1 MTDNT
6 GMWNS
11 LERWRSL
18 AFLAPGVGFLLVT
31 INAVLILVA
40 NTGMNLSPLVHL
52 GLVLVAYV
60 GLLGLSP
67 RLVERAP
74 RLGRVCQVFV
84 LVVGVEIVLTFAVG
98 LLPSLMSRPLF
109 AVAVAMGVLGSAL
122 TMTVF
127 GATTLWTRAYSRRV
141 GGFLLLAAVGLSI
154 VIVKALLFGDVGGPQ
169 WVPVVD
175 NGIVG
180 LSLIAVGGL
189 LRTESEPT
197 EQTEAV
203 ETGA

>member
-84 LVVGVEIVLTFAVG
+84 LIVGVEIVLTFAVG

-109 AVAVAMGVLGSAL
+109 AVTVAMGVLGSAL

-141 GGFLLLAAVGLSI
+141 GGFLLLAALGLSI
-154 VIVKALLFGDVGGPQ
+154 VIIKALLFGDVGGPQ

-197 EQTEAV
+197 EQTQAV

>member
-84 LVVGVEIVLTFAVG
+84 LIVGVEIVLTFAVG

-109 AVAVAMGVLGSAL
+109 AVTVAMGVLGSAL

-189 LRTESEPT
+189 LRMESEPT
-197 EQTEAV
+197 EQTQAV

>member
-74 RLGRVCQVFV
+74 QLGRVCQVFV
-84 LVVGVEIVLTFAVG
+84 LIVGVEIVLTFGVS
-98 LLPSLMSRPLF
+98 LIPSLMSRSFF
-109 AVAVAMGVLGSAL
+109 AVTVAMGVLGSAL

-141 GGFLLLAAVGLSI
+141 GGFLLLAAVALSI
-154 VIVKALLFGDVGGPQ
+154 IIVKELLFGTQGGPQ
-169 WVPVVD
+169 WVTIVN
-175 NGIVG
+175 NGIMG
-180 LSLIAVGGL
+180 FSLIAVGGL

-197 EQTEAV
+197 EQIEAV
-203 ETGA
+203 ETGV

>member
-84 LVVGVEIVLTFAVG
+84 LIVGVEIVLTFAVG

-109 AVAVAMGVLGSAL
+109 AVTVAMGVLGSAL

>member
-1 MTDNT
+1 MTDNI
-6 GMWNS
+6 GVWDS
-11 LERWRSL
+11 IERWRSL
-18 AFLAPGVGFLLVT
+18 VFLAPGVGFLLVT

-84 LVVGVEIVLTFAVG
+84 LIVGVEIVLTFGVS
-98 LLPSLMSRPLF
+98 LIPSLMSRSFF
-109 AVAVAMGVLGSAL
+109 AVTVAMGVLGSAL

-127 GATTLWTRAYSRRV
+127 GATTLWTRAYSRLV
-141 GGFLLLAAVGLSI
+141 GGFLLLAALGLSI

-189 LRTESEPT
+189 LRMESEPT

>member
-11 LERWRSL
+11 LEQWRSL

-40 NTGMNLSPLVHL
+40 NTGMNLSPLFHL
-52 GLVLVAYV
+52 GLVLVACV

-84 LVVGVEIVLTFAVG
+84 LIVGVEIVLTFAVG

-109 AVAVAMGVLGSAL
+109 AVTVAMGVLGSAL

-127 GATTLWTRAYSRRV
+127 GATTLWTRAYSRRI

-189 LRTESEPT
+189 LRMESEPT
-197 EQTEAV
+197 EQTQAV

>member
-1 MTDNT
+1 MTDNI
-6 GMWNS
+6 GVWDS
-11 LERWRSL
+11 IERWRSL

-84 LVVGVEIVLTFAVG
+84 LIVGVEIVLTFAVG

-109 AVAVAMGVLGSAL
+109 AVTVAMGVLGSAL

-141 GGFLLLAAVGLSI
+141 GGFLLLAALGLSI

>member
-84 LVVGVEIVLTFAVG
+84 LIVGVEIVLTFAVG

-109 AVAVAMGVLGSAL
+109 AVTVAMGVRGSAL

-127 GATTLWTRAYSRRV
+127 GATTFWTRAYSRRV
-141 GGFLLLAAVGLSI
+141 GGFLLLAALGLYF
-154 VIVKALLFGDVGGPQ
+154 VIVKALLFGDVGGPE
-169 WVPVVD
+169 WVPIVN
-175 NGIVG
+175 NGLIG
-180 LSLIAVGGL
+180 LSLIAVGVL
-189 LRTESEPT
+189 IRTEADPT
-197 EQTEAV
+197 EQTEST
-203 ETGA
+203 ETVA

>member
-11 LERWRSL
+11 LEQWRSL

-84 LVVGVEIVLTFAVG
+84 LIVGVEIVLTFAVG

-109 AVAVAMGVLGSAL
+109 AVTVAMGVLGSAL

>member
-84 LVVGVEIVLTFAVG
+84 LIVGVEIVLTFAVG

-109 AVAVAMGVLGSAL
+109 AVTVAMGVLGSAL

-127 GATTLWTRAYSRRV
+127 GATTLWTRAYSLRV

-189 LRTESEPT
+189 LRMESEPT
-197 EQTEAV
+197 EQTQAV

>member
-6 GMWNS
+6 GMWNF

-52 GLVLVAYV
+52 GLMLVAYV

-180 LSLIAVGGL
+180 ISLIAVGGL

>member
-11 LERWRSL
+11 LEQWRSL

-84 LVVGVEIVLTFAVG
+84 LIVGVEIVLTFAVG

-109 AVAVAMGVLGSAL
+109 AVTVAMGVLGSAL

-141 GGFLLLAAVGLSI
+141 GGFLLLAALGLSI
-154 VIVKALLFGDVGGPQ
+154 VIIKALLFGDVGGPQ

-180 LSLIAVGGL
+180 LSLIAIGGL

-197 EQTEAV
+197 EQTQAV

>member
-1 MTDNT
+1 
-6 GMWNS
+6 
-11 LERWRSL
+11 
-18 AFLAPGVGFLLVT
+18 
-31 INAVLILVA
+31 
-40 NTGMNLSPLVHL
+40 MNLSPLVHL
-52 GLVLVAYV
+52 GLVLVAHV

-84 LVVGVEIVLTFAVG
+84 LIVGVEIVLTFAVG

-109 AVAVAMGVLGSAL
+109 AVTVAMGVLGSAL

-169 WVPVVD
+169 WVPVID
-175 NGIVG
+175 NGIMG
-180 LSLIAVGGL
+180 FSLIAVGGL

-197 EQTEAV
+197 EQTQAV

>member
-40 NTGMNLSPLVHL
+40 NTGMNLSPLVHP

-84 LVVGVEIVLTFAVG
+84 LIVGVEIVLTFAVG

-109 AVAVAMGVLGSAL
+109 AVTVAMGVLGSAL

-127 GATTLWTRAYSRRV
+127 GATTLWTRAYSRRI

-189 LRTESEPT
+189 LRMESEPT
-197 EQTEAV
+197 EQTQAV

>member
-84 LVVGVEIVLTFAVG
+84 LIVGVEIVLTFAVG

-109 AVAVAMGVLGSAL
+109 AVTVAMGVLGSAL

-197 EQTEAV
+197 EQTQAV

>member
-1 MTDNT
+1 MADNT

-52 GLVLVAYV
+52 GLMLVAYV

-84 LVVGVEIVLTFAVG
+84 LIVGVEIVLTFAVG
-98 LLPSLMSRPLF
+98 LLPSLWSRPLF
-109 AVAVAMGVLGSAL
+109 VVTVAMGVLGSAL

-189 LRTESEPT
+189 LRTESDPT

-203 ETGA
+203 ETGT

>member
-11 LERWRSL
+11 LEQWRSL

-109 AVAVAMGVLGSAL
+109 AVTVAMGVLGSAL

-141 GGFLLLAAVGLSI
+141 GGFLLLAALGLYI

-197 EQTEAV
+197 EQTQAV

>member
-11 LERWRSL
+11 LEQWRSL

-84 LVVGVEIVLTFAVG
+84 LIVGVEIVVTFGVG
-98 LLPSLMSRPLF
+98 LIPSLMSRSLF
-109 AVAVAMGVLGSAL
+109 AVTVAMGVLGSAL

-141 GGFLLLAAVGLSI
+141 GGFLLLAALGLSI

>member
-60 GLLGLSP
+60 GLLGLFP
-67 RLVERAP
+67 
-74 RLGRVCQVFV
+74 
-84 LVVGVEIVLTFAVG
+84 
-98 LLPSLMSRPLF
+98 
-109 AVAVAMGVLGSAL
+109 GS
-122 TMTVF
+122 
-127 GATTLWTRAYSRRV
+127 
-141 GGFLLLAAVGLSI
+141 
-154 VIVKALLFGDVGGPQ
+154 
-169 WVPVVD
+169 
-175 NGIVG
+175 
-180 LSLIAVGGL
+180 
-189 LRTESEPT
+189 
-197 EQTEAV
+197 
-203 ETGA
+203 

>member
-11 LERWRSL
+11 LEQWRSL

-84 LVVGVEIVLTFAVG
+84 LIVGVEIVLTFAVG

-109 AVAVAMGVLGSAL
+109 AVTVAMGVLGSAL

-197 EQTEAV
+197 EQTQAV

>member
-84 LVVGVEIVLTFAVG
+84 LIVGVEIVLTFAVG

-109 AVAVAMGVLGSAL
+109 AVTVAMGVLGSAL

-189 LRTESEPT
+189 LRTENEPT
-197 EQTEAV
+197 EQTQAV

>member
-11 LERWRSL
+11 LEQWRSL

-84 LVVGVEIVLTFAVG
+84 LIVGVEIVLTFAVG

-109 AVAVAMGVLGSAL
+109 AVTVAMGVLGSAL

-127 GATTLWTRAYSRRV
+127 GRSEERRV
-141 GGFLLLAAVGLSI
+141 GKECRL
-154 VIVKALLFGDVGGPQ
+154 
-169 WVPVVD
+169 
-175 NGIVG
+175 
-180 LSLIAVGGL
+180 
-189 LRTESEPT
+189 
-197 EQTEAV
+197 
-203 ETGA
+203 

>member
-74 RLGRVCQVFV
+74 RLGRVCQLFV
-84 LVVGVEIVLTFAVG
+84 LIVGVEIVLTFAVG

-109 AVAVAMGVLGSAL
+109 AVTVAMGVLGSAL

-141 GGFLLLAAVGLSI
+141 GGFLLLAALGLYI

-197 EQTEAV
+197 EQTQAV

>member
-11 LERWRSL
+11 LEQWRSL

-109 AVAVAMGVLGSAL
+109 AVTVAMGVLGSAL

-141 GGFLLLAAVGLSI
+141 GGFLLLAALGLYI

-189 LRTESEPT
+189 LRAESEPT
-197 EQTEAV
+197 EQTQAV

>member
-11 LERWRSL
+11 LEQWRSL

-31 INAVLILVA
+31 INAMLILVV

-84 LVVGVEIVLTFAVG
+84 LIVGVEILLTFGVG
-98 LLPSLMSRPLF
+98 LIPSLMSRSLF
-109 AVAVAMGVLGSAL
+109 AVTVAMGVLGSAL

-141 GGFLLLAAVGLSI
+141 GGFLLLAALGLYI

>member
-84 LVVGVEIVLTFAVG
+84 LIVGVEIVLTFSVG
-98 LLPSLMSRPLF
+98 LIPSLMSRPLF
-109 AVAVAMGVLGSAL
+109 AVTVAMGVLGSAL

-141 GGFLLLAAVGLSI
+141 GGFLLLAALGLSI

-180 LSLIAVGGL
+180 LSLTAVGGL

-197 EQTEAV
+197 EQTQAV

>member
-84 LVVGVEIVLTFAVG
+84 LIVGMEIVLTFAVG

-109 AVAVAMGVLGSAL
+109 AVTVAMGVLGSAL

-127 GATTLWTRAYSRRV
+127 GATTLWTRAYSRRI

-189 LRTESEPT
+189 LRMESEPT
-197 EQTEAV
+197 EQTQAV